1 MKKNDWILLGI
12 VFAVAA
18 CFFGIW
24 LLKPE
29 SEKKQVEVTVDKK
42 FYGTYRLDEDQTI
55 DISGMNVLVI
65 ENGHVKMKEASCPD
79 LLCVHHKAIAK
90 DGESIICLPNKIVV
104 TIRGEEENTVDAMT
118 N

>member
-65 ENGHVKMKEASCPD
+65 ENGQVKMKEASCPD
-79 LLCVHHKAIAK
+79 LLCVHHKAISK
-90 DGESIICLPNKIVV
+90 DGESIICLPNKVV
-104 TIRGEEENTVDAMT
+104 VEVDSKENSQLDGIT

>member
-29 SEKKQVEVTVDKK
+29 SEKKA
-42 FYGTYRLDEDQTI
+42 GGSH
-55 DISGMNVLVI
+55 SG
-65 ENGHVKMKEASCPD
+65 
-79 LLCVHHKAIAK
+79 
-90 DGESIICLPNKIVV
+90 
-104 TIRGEEENTVDAMT
+104 
-118 N
+118 